1 MSSQIQ
7 NEINQ
12 RTQELAN
19 LKRADEWNRGQAE
32 RSMMSGDY
40 GHENYL
46 NEINESDPKIA
57 KLEDYIN
64 SLNGVMNMVG
74 NDEEKLTAFKQIQ
87 VSYNNPNNSS
97 YGWGGR
103 RYKKKSVK
111 RNRKKMTKRRNI
123 RRNTR
128 KNTKRNIRRR
138 K

>member
-12 RTQELAN
+12 RTQELAK
-19 LKRADEWNRGQAE
+19 LKRADEWNKAQAE

-40 GHENYL
+40 GQENYL
-46 NEINESDPKIA
+46 SEINASDPKIA
-57 KLEDYIN
+57 KLEGYIN
-64 SLNGVMNMVG
+64 SLNGVINMVG
-74 NDEEKLTAFKQIQ
+74 NDEDKLRAFKEIQ

-97 YGWGGR
+97 YGWGGRR

-111 RNRKKMTKRRNI
+111 RNRKKMTKRRN
-123 RRNTR
+123 TR
-128 KNTKRNIRRR
+128 KNTKRNTRRR